1 MNNINFISNGN
12 ATDYKSKPIEH
23 TLTWK
28 RKLISITKLDEENNM
43 QNKIMNAYKQAM
55 LNKNENRKRV
65 INTLRDEIKNKEIE
79 LRSSQKELTDADI
92 LSLIQKLIKQ
102 NKDAIQMFNDG
113 GRQDL
118 VEKNEME
125 ITILEEFLPK
135 QLTNDEIDNIIKQEI
150 EKNGYN
156 SLKDMGKL
164 MGYFKSNYSG
174 QVDMGYVS
182 SRIKDLLNA
191 K

>member
-1 MNNINFISNGN
+1 MNNVNFISNGN
-12 ATDYKSKPIEH
+12 VVDYKSKPIEH

-28 RKLISITKLDEENNM
+28 RKLISITKLDEENDM

-55 LNKNENRKRV
+55 INKNEDRKRV
-65 INTLRDEIKNKEIE
+65 INTLRAEIKNKEIE
-79 LRSSQKELTDADI
+79 LRSSQKELTDSDV

-102 NKDAIQMFNDG
+102 NKDAIQMFADG

-125 ITILEEFLPK
+125 IKILEEFLPK
-135 QLTNDEIDNIIKQEI
+135 QLSNDEIDNIINQEI

-156 SLKDMGKL
+156 SMKDMGKL

-174 QVDMGYVS
+174 QVDMSCVS
-182 SRIKDLLNA
+182 NRIKEII
-191 K
+191 KVK

>member
-1 MNNINFISNGN
+1 
-12 ATDYKSKPIEH
+12 
-23 TLTWK
+23 
-28 RKLISITKLDEENNM
+28 M

-55 LNKNENRKRV
+55 LNKNEDRKRV
-65 INTLRDEIKNKEIE
+65 INTLRAEIKNKEIE

-118 VEKNEME
+118 VEKNELE
-125 ITILEEFLPK
+125 IKILEEFLPK

-164 MGYFKSNYSG
+164 MGYFKTNYSG

-182 SRIKDLLNA
+182 SRIKELLNI
-191 K
+191 

>member
-1 MNNINFISNGN
+1 
-12 ATDYKSKPIEH
+12 
-23 TLTWK
+23 
-28 RKLISITKLDEENNM
+28 M

-55 LNKNENRKRV
+55 LNKNEDRKRV
-65 INTLRDEIKNKEIE
+65 INTLRAEIKNKEIE

-102 NKDAIQMFNDG
+102 NKDAVQMFADG
-113 GRQDL
+113 GSQDL

-135 QLTNDEIDNIIKQEI
+135 QLTNDETDNIIKQEI
-150 EKNGYN
+150 EKNSYN
-156 SLKDMGKL
+156 SMKDMGKL

-182 SRIKDLLNA
+182 SRIKEMLNI

>member
-1 MNNINFISNGN
+1 MNNIQFISNGN
-12 ATDYKSKPIEH
+12 VADYKSKPIEH

-43 QNKIMNAYKQAM
+43 QNKIMNAYKLAM
-55 LNKNENRKRV
+55 INKEEDRKHV
-65 INTLRDEIKNKEIE
+65 INTLRAEIKNKEIE

-102 NKDAIQMFNDG
+102 NKDAIQMFADG

-118 VEKNEME
+118 VEKNELE
-125 ITILEEFLPK
+125 IKILEEFLPK
-135 QLTNDEIDNIIKQEI
+135 QLTVDEIDSAIKEEI
-150 EKNGYN
+150 SNNGYN
-156 SLKDMGKL
+156 SLKDIGKL

-174 QVDMGYVS
+174 QVDMAYVS
-182 SRIKDLLNA
+182 KRIKEMLNA
-191 K
+191 

>member
-1 MNNINFISNGN
+1 
-12 ATDYKSKPIEH
+12 
-23 TLTWK
+23 
-28 RKLISITKLDEENNM
+28 M

-55 LNKNENRKRV
+55 LNKNEDRKRV
-65 INTLRDEIKNKEIE
+65 INTLRAEIKNKEIE

-102 NKDAIQMFNDG
+102 NKDAIQMFADG

-125 ITILEEFLPK
+125 ISILEEFLPK
-135 QLTNDEIDNIIKQEI
+135 QLTNDETDNIIKQEI
-150 EKNGYN
+150 EKNSYN
-156 SLKDMGKL
+156 SMKDMGKM

-182 SRIKDLLNA
+182 SRIKEMLNI